1 MINIYM
7 LEFRGRIYIYKG
19 NKAMFQRK
27 ERKLPAREVDQGS
40 FKAYAEEREQEM
52 KNTNVSGEK

>member
-1 MINIYM
+1 M
-7 LEFRGRIYIYKG
+7 LEFRGRIFIYKG

-27 ERKLPAREVDQGS
+27 ERKLPVGEVDQGP